1 MSNAMKQPHT
11 QKNAPAWDTAFI
23 ERNNTSAPRYTSYP
37 TAMAFH
43 EEFGV
48 KDYLDA
54 AARSNQKQRPL
65 SLYLHLPFCNT
76 VCYYCACNKIVT
88 ADRKRSRRYLDSL
101 IQELAMQGALFD
113 RNRPVVQLHWGGGTP
128 TFFSASEM
136 TELMYHI
143 GRNFNLLPG
152 QSGEYSIEIDPRQAD
167 IDTLSLLHGLGFNR
181 ISLGV
186 QDFDPKVQQ
195 AVNRVQPY
203 AMVAKVFEQA
213 RNLGFAAINTDLIYG
228 LPYQT
233 PESYQKTIEQ
243 LLTLKPD
250 RISLFNYAHL
260 PHRFKTQQQIQEEAL
275 PKASTKVEIL
285 CATANAL
292 TEAGYVHIGMDH
304 FAKANDS
311 LVSAQ
316 KQGTLQRNFQG
327 YSIAREADLVGL
339 GVSAIGHVD
348 NTYSQNFKSIP
359 LYEEALKNKQLPIE
373 RGYILNADDL
383 LRQDI
388 IGQLSCHNKINI
400 PAIETKHAIHFAT
413 YFSRELIQLKQ
424 CEAEGLVDISK
435 THITVSALGHLV
447 IRRLCLI
454 FDAHTAITEQTKHY
468 SRIL

>member
-1 MSNAMKQPHT
+1 MSNTMKNTKAQHATPL
-11 QKNAPAWDTAFI
+11 WDKTFI

-48 KDYLDA
+48 KDYQDA
-54 AARSNQKQRPL
+54 AARSNLKQRPL

-76 VCYYCACNKIVT
+76 VCYYCACNKVVT
-88 ADRKRSRRYLDSL
+88 ADRKRSRRYLDQLIHELSL
-101 IQELAMQGALFD
+101 QGALFD
-113 RNRPVVQLHWGGGTP
+113 RKRPVVQLHWGGGTP

-143 GRNFNLLPG
+143 GRNFNLLPD
-152 QSGEYSIEIDPRQAD
+152 QNAEYSIEIDPRQAD

-186 QDFDPKVQQ
+186 QDFDPTVQQ
-195 AVNRVQPY
+195 AVNRVQPF
-203 AMVAKVFEQA
+203 ATVATVFEQA
-213 RNLGFAAINTDLIYG
+213 RNLGFASINTDLIYG

-233 PESYQKTIEQ
+233 PASYQKTIEQ
-243 LLTLKPD
+243 LLMLQPD

-260 PHRFKTQQQIQEEAL
+260 PHRFKTQQQIREETL
-275 PKASTKVEIL
+275 PSASAKVEIL

-292 TEAGYVHIGMDH
+292 SEAGYIHIGMDH
-304 FAKANDS
+304 FAKENDS
-311 LVSAQ
+311 LVIAQ
-316 KQGTLQRNFQG
+316 KQGSLQRNFQG

-339 GVSAIGHVD
+339 GVSAIGHID
-348 NTYSQNFKSIP
+348 NTYSQNFKSIQQ
-359 LYEEALKNKQLPIE
+359 YEETLRNNQLPIE

-388 IGQLSCHNKINI
+388 IGQLSCHNSITI
-400 PAIETKHAIHFAT
+400 STIEEKHAIDFAT
-413 YFSRELIQLKQ
+413 YFHRELLQLKQ

-435 THITVSALGHLV
+435 THISVTALGHLV

-454 FDAHTAITEQTKHY
+454 FDVHTTMTEQSKNY